1 MSAIR
6 EEELNKVN
14 GGTVF
19 GTVFGEQL
27 GGPKFNVGERVISKS
42 EPELGVGVIE
52 DRTYNKGWFYSVS
65 MAGGTLHTFEDDLEY
80 PIM

>member
-1 MSAIR
+1 MLAMR
-6 EEELNKVN
+6 EEELNMVN

-19 GTVFGEQL
+19 GELF

-42 EPELGVGVIE
+42 EPELGVGLVVSRKYE
-52 DRTYNKGWFYSVS
+52 KGWFYGVA
-65 MAGGTLHTFEDDLEY
+65 MAGGMLYTYQDDLEY